1 MVRKLLDTNILV
13 DALRGHP
20 DCEAYLEITA
30 KEEIL
35 CSVITSAELWA
46 GVRPSEEDDLDV
58 FLGAFRWVTVDEPIA
73 RAAGRYMLMFAKSHG
88 LLLPDALIAASAH
101 SARAELVT
109 LNVKHFPMKD
119 IRVVAPY

>member
-1 MVRKLLDTNILV
+1 LDTNILV
-13 DALRGHP
+13 DALRGHT
-20 DCEAYLEITA
+20 DCEAYLEHAA

-58 FLGAFRWVTVDEPIA
+58 FLGAFRWVPVDEPIA
-73 RAAGRYMLMFAKSHG
+73 RSAGRYMLMFAKSHG

-101 SARAELVT
+101 STRAELVT

-119 IRVVAPY
+119 IRVIAPY